1 MTVTTT
7 ILKNTQQQTIIKFV
21 GDGSANVN
29 LVDLAVAN
37 NTIDVQ
43 ANLRVPITQ
52 LTWSVSDSPFNPV
65 IIKRPANT
73 GPNIFILHG
82 TDNWGLAQEYGISD
96 STNASSNINVILP
109 PGGGTLF
116 MTLSKPAGFTAQDLQ
131 ANRH

>member
-7 ILKNTQQQTIIKFV
+7 ILKNTHQQTIIKFV

>member
-1 MTVTTT
+1 MAVTTT
-7 ILKNTQQQTIIKFV
+7 ILKNTQQQTIIKFL

-37 NTIDVQ
+37 NTIDIQ
-43 ANLRVPITQ
+43 ANLVVPITH
-52 LTWSVSDSPFNPV
+52 LTWSVTDSTFNPV

-73 GPNIFILHG
+73 GPNVFILHG
-82 TDNWGLAQEYGISD
+82 TDNWGLSQEYGISD
-96 STNASSNINVILP
+96 STNANANINVILP

-116 MTLSKPAGFTAQDLQ
+116 MTLSKPAGFTAQNLQ